1 MRHSIGVDIGA
12 TKMLAGIVREDG
24 VVLHRIR
31 VNTPAHDG
39 AQVVRTL
46 VTLLAELQTC
56 EVLKTI
62 SLAGVGIG
70 TAGQVDFVNGCVLS
84 GTPNILN
91 WANVELRKTLQPITG
106 LPVWVDN
113 DVNVQLLAEA
123 SLGVAVAK
131 RHVVMLSLGTGIGG
145 AAMMNG
151 ELLHGSW
158 GGAAEF
164 GHMTVDFQGP
174 LCNCGARGCL
184 ELFASGAGI
193 AAQMAQ
199 RLGLVEGQA
208 KELTGEMVFR
218 KAKQGDVLAN
228 EVLDQAIAALTAAS
242 VNLAHSFNP
251 EMIVFAGGIM
261 AEGNGALDRVRQAF
275 AIHGISS
282 LLGTVTLANARF
294 GSDAGLVGAALQPH
308 HCHSHAR

>member
-294 GSDAGLVGAALQPH
+294 GSDAGLVGAALQPFH
-308 HCHSHAR
+308 YHSHAR